1 MASNPIR
8 RILKIGLQNTVPILE
23 YRQIL
28 ITNYLTF
35 FCICGALFM
44 GLVSIFVKQYDITL
58 ACLAGSFL
66 YLFVFYLNHNRSYRS
81 GGLYFIILSNAIII
95 ALSVISIV
103 SGLYSGA
110 EYLFLPL
117 MTVPLLLLEGKIK
130 NYSYWISF
138 LLLIG
143 IKIGR
148 NEYSGFDYDEEFLII
163 SLNLLFAAWFLFLFL
178 NFFKRV
184 LLRAVEKTNE
194 HEKTLYSLLD
204 NVPVYMALVDKN
216 GNYKIANHHYSDL
229 FGLEKDEIIGKKR
242 NKILPDNILETHK
255 EHFDKALQ
263 GESISFLERDTLP
276 SGRIMYSRGTYVPV
290 KNENGKIEAISI
302 YVDDVSEL
310 VEAEESLRRANETK
324 DKLFSIIAHDI
335 RSPLNLFQSLL
346 NISDDKAISKD
357 QFIDY
362 QSELKDR
369 LASLRER
376 LDELLDWARM
386 QMGGINAYPSEVDA
400 NEVIRENA
408 DLFKT
413 LIEGKGINFKM
424 KLYCEVDGWM
434 DENHLQ
440 VAIRNL
446 LHNALKYTESGG
458 EVIAETSQD
467 DDSVLIEI
475 MDSGAGMSPEVMD
488 SILNKEIQKSS
499 VGTSGE
505 VGTGLGLSLS
515 LGLLEK
521 NGCFVS
527 LESEIGKGSTF
538 RIWIPKSDINDP
550 VDAD

>member
-1 MASNPIR
+1 MASNPIS
-8 RILKIGLQNTVPILE
+8 RILKIGLQNTVPILQ

-35 FCICGALFM
+35 FCITGALFM
-44 GLVSIFVKQYDITL
+44 GLVTVFAELYAVALT
-58 ACLAGSFL
+58 CLIGSFFFL
-66 YLFVFYLNHNRSYRS
+66 VVFYLNHNRYYKAGS
-81 GGLYFIILSNAIII
+81 LYFIILSNIMLLV
-95 ALSVISIV
+95 LSTISIV
-103 SGLYSGA
+103 TQQESGI
-110 EYLFLPL
+110 EYIYFPL
-117 MTVPLLLLEGKIK
+117 MAVPLLLLEGNVK
-130 NYSYWISF
+130 NYSYWLTF

-143 IKIGR
+143 VKVSRI
-148 NEYSGFDYDEEFLII
+148 EYSESEYDTEFLII
-163 SLNLLFAAWFLFLFL
+163 TLNLLFASWFLFLFL
-178 NFFKRV
+178 NFFKRI

-242 NKILPDNILETHK
+242 TKILPDNMLETHQGNF
-255 EHFDKALQ
+255 EKALK

-276 SGRIMYSRGTYVPV
+276 SGKTMYSRGTYVPV
-290 KNENGKIEAISI
+290 RNENGDVEAISI

-310 VEAEESLRRANETK
+310 VEAQESLKRASETK

-346 NISDDKAISKD
+346 NISDDKAIPKD
-357 QFIDY
+357 QFIRY
-362 QSELKDR
+362 QGELKDR

-386 QMGGINAYPSEVDA
+386 QMGGINAYPCEVDA
-400 NEVIRENA
+400 NEVVKENA

-424 KLYCEVDGWM
+424 KLYCEIDGWM

-440 VAIRNL
+440 VAVRNL

-458 EVIAETSQD
+458 DVTAETSQD

-475 MDSGAGMSPEVMD
+475 MDTGAGMSQEVVD

-521 NGCFVS
+521 NGCIVA
-527 LESEIGKGSTF
+527 LESEEGKGSTF

-550 VDAD
+550 VDID